1 MKDKDKDKKPETAPE
16 TKATAPEQAKPV
28 IEETVDDR
36 LETIMAELAE
46 IKDKYLRMLAETDNF
61 KKRNAEELK
70 REKAYASMPVC
81 DKMIDA
87 IETVEQALGMP
98 TEDPQFKNFLYG
110 FRMIKDMILNVLVDE
125 GVKLIPMKVG
135 DPFDPNIAHAIDTS
149 HDPEL
154 PENTILKIIK
164 NGYRYKDR
172 LLRPAM
178 VLINIKPLPQETE
191 PEEPSENEKL
201 ADNVA

>member
-1 MKDKDKDKKPETAPE
+1 MKDKDKDKKPETTPE
-16 TKATAPEQAKPV
+16 TKATAPEPNPAPA
-28 IEETVDDR
+28 ETVDDR

-87 IETVEQALGMP
+87 IETFEQALSIP
-98 TEDPQFKNFLYG
+98 TDDPQFKNFLYG

-125 GVKLIPMKVG
+125 GVKLIAMKAG

-178 VLINIKPLPQETE
+178 VLINIKPLPPE
-191 PEEPSENEKL
+191 PEPKEPSENEKL